1 MDSIQRVT
9 LLMDLLLAQED
20 ELGIRDIAGMVD
32 VPKSTVQRMLASLEA
47 AGWVSVSPETRKY
60 RIGLRFLAYANAWR
74 LRFELVRQTRHIL
87 EDLSARTQETVLLL
101 VLDGDCG
108 RCIDK
113 VEPVKTFKLVAEVG
127 KTFPLHAAACGKILL
142 AYSPEAVRDRVF
154 SRPLEKFTSMT
165 ITDAAALRDEL
176 DRTAERGY
184 ARSVEELTPGA
195 AEVAVPILDRD
206 DNLVAGLSVAGASAE
221 IEHRFDDMLQEL
233 RDAAERILP
242 SGASSGPAAA
252 QGGTDE

>member
-20 ELGIRDIAGMVD
+20 ELGIRDIAAMVD

-74 LRFELVRQTRHIL
+74 LRFELVRQTRPIL

-154 SRPLEKFTSMT
+154 SRPLERFTPMT
-165 ITDAAALRDEL
+165 ITDETALRDEL
-176 DRTAERGY
+176 DRTVERGY

-242 SGASSGPAAA
+242 SGAPSDRAAD
-252 QGGTDE
+252 Q

>member
-74 LRFELVRQTRHIL
+74 LRFELVRQTRRIL

-154 SRPLEKFTSMT
+154 SRPLERFTPMT

-252 QGGTDE
+252 QGGVDE

>member
-9 LLMDLLLAQED
+9 LLMDLLLAHED
-20 ELGIRDIAGMVD
+20 ELNIRDIAGMVD
-32 VPKSTVQRMLASLEA
+32 VPKSTVQRMLASLES

-74 LRFELVRQTRHIL
+74 LRFELVRQTRRIL

-154 SRPLEKFTSMT
+154 SRPLEKFTPMT

-242 SGASSGPAAA
+242 SGASSSPAAA
-252 QGGTDE
+252 QGGIDE